1 MEIDPITVCLV
12 CFPPIGGR
20 EGERKIDRGKQRCG
34 EIEGRGTRN
43 EGVTESE
50 KRNSIG
56 ES

>member
-1 MEIDPITVCLV
+1 MEIDPITLRLV

-43 EGVTESE
+43 GGVTESE
-50 KRNSIG
+50 KRNRIG